1 MEKVDGHVTLLIFI
15 WFLISLAHFP
25 VLKTPNLYVLSPV
38 EITTFFM
45 ISPSA
50 DTDGISS
57 RGISNST
64 SPVLLDRVAIFPSVF
79 SKMIRWLVNVNMP
92 FFSLSSAQSSC
103 KIVFSPCL
111 GFAGFIFLLL
121 GERYII
127 LLNRR
132 NILIKKGAEA
142 DIYLV
147 NWYGRKAISKVRVPK
162 HYRHEFLDNEIRRY
176 RTIHEASMLSA
187 AKKTGIICP
196 FVYFVDPLHAE
207 IIMEFIQGINV
218 KEIITSQL
226 CSKIGCYTALL
237 HDNNI
242 IHGDL
247 TTSNF
252 ILSKKVVLVDFGLS
266 YYSSRLED
274 KAVDIRLIKQVL
286 ESAHKLVYEDGYRCL
301 LKGYSKIAGEAKTEK
316 ILEKVGE
323 IEQRGRYARVV

>member
-1 MEKVDGHVTLLIFI
+1 
-15 WFLISLAHFP
+15 
-25 VLKTPNLYVLSPV
+25 
-38 EITTFFM
+38 
-45 ISPSA
+45 
-50 DTDGISS
+50 
-57 RGISNST
+57 
-64 SPVLLDRVAIFPSVF
+64 
-79 SKMIRWLVNVNMP
+79 
-92 FFSLSSAQSSC
+92 
-103 KIVFSPCL
+103 
-111 GFAGFIFLLL
+111 
-121 GERYII
+121 
-127 LLNRR
+127 LNRK

-176 RTIHEASMLSA
+176 RTIHEASMLSG
-187 AKKTGIICP
+187 AKKTGIVCP

-207 IIMEFIQGINV
+207 IIMEFIEGTNV
-218 KEIITSQL
+218 KETITSQL

-286 ESAHKLVYEDGYRCL
+286 ESAHKLVYEDGYRCF
-301 LKGYSKIAGEAKTEK
+301 LKGYSKIAGEPKTEK

-323 IEQRGRYARVV
+323 IEQRGRYARVA